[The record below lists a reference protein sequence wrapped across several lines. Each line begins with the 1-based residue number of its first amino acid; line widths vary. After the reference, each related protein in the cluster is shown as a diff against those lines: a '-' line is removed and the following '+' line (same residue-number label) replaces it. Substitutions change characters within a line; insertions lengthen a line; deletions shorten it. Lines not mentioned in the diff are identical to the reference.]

1 MKKILIVLSM
11 LLLLI
16 SCGKGKDKSD
26 PLNLG
31 GNKDDKKQSM
41 SEIQKY
47 NSYIGV
53 YNDLLSLDGDINSYF
68 EDAGDKEQFQKPNG
82 SVSVNFSRVDDIMK
96 KIKEASS
103 AKPAMVGVDKTSKDL
118 VPVLEELLPL
128 TQDMKAYYDGKDYTS
143 DNYKKAQEFHT
154 KFLAV
159 VKKYD
164 AAVLQFRAE
173 MEKVIAVQKEKE
185 AKELQKAG
193 RKIDYSKMQILS
205 VSEEILAEIRNQN
218 LNGANFTSGDP
229 SKFKPLQEKLINIV
243 AEFQKVARDP
253 EQLKKEG
260 YESYK
265 IDSFMRETND
275 FKASVAN
282 FVQRMEAKKKIDNF
296 HLQNSFFLENEDGS
310 PENVVKSFNELVGE
324 YNSLNR

>member
-103 AKPAMVGVDKTSKDL
+103 AKPAMAGVDKTSKDL

-154 KFLAV
+154 KFLAI
-159 VKKYD
+159 VKKYNE
-164 AAVLQFRAE
+164 AVVPFRAAMDKKVAEQREKE
-173 MEKVIAVQKEKE
+173 MKMLQKE
-185 AKELQKAG
+185 G
-193 RKIDYSKMQILS
+193 RKISYNKMMVLS
-205 VSEEILAEIRNQN
+205 VSEEILAEIKKQK
-218 LNGANFTSGDP
+218 LNGANFTTGDV
-229 SKFKPLQEKLINIV
+229 SKFKPLQEKLINAV
-243 AEFQKVARDP
+243 SEFQNSVNDEA
-253 EQLKKEG
+253 QLKKEG
-260 YESYK
+260 YASHTLS
-265 IDSFMRETND
+265 SFLSEATEFKAATATFIERIENKKKVDD
-275 FKASVAN
+275 FKLS
-282 FVQRMEAKKKIDNF
+282 
-296 HLQNSFFLENEDGS
+296 NSFFLETENGT
-310 PENVVKSFNELVGE
+310 PENVIRSFNELVRA
-324 YNSLNR
+324 YNSSNR